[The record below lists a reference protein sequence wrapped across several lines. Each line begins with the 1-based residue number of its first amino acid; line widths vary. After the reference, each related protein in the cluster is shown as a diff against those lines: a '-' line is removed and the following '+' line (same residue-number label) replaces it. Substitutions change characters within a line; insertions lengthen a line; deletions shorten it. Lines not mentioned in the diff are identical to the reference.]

1 MITKERIVQ
10 VSKFIRFGC
19 FLRYFL
25 LLISIE
31 SSSRTWRRILKLKC
45 NHSQSFRTR
54 FTSAQVMEKRSS
66 FWTIAAVVAFYW
78 VISITTVFINKVL
91 LSSDTV
97 RLDAPFFITWFQC
110 VISALYYF
118 IYEFLFEP
126 NVKKSP
132 FQWRILRQ
140 VFPLAVVFASMIV
153 FNNLCLKHVDVSFY
167 YIGRSLTTVFN
178 VCLTYVVLRQ
188 RTSLKTCFCCVFIVA
203 GFWLGVDQE
212 KFIGTLSVAGTIYG
226 ILASL
231 SVAYYAIKVK
241 EVLPQVDSIIWLLS
255 YYCNV
260 YSVFIFIP
268 LIVSSGELQVLYAY
282 DQFFSAYIWLLLV
295 ISGLCGLAIGYATA
309 LQIKVTSPLTHNI
322 SGTAKACAQTVLA
335 SYYYNEIKPGLWWI
349 SNWIVLIGSVAYAK
363 VRQEEMSKPD
373 QLPK

>member
-1 MITKERIVQ
+1 
-10 VSKFIRFGC
+10 
-19 FLRYFL
+19 
-25 LLISIE
+25 
-31 SSSRTWRRILKLKC
+31 
-45 NHSQSFRTR
+45 
-54 FTSAQVMEKRSS
+54 MEKRNS
-66 FWTIAAVVAFYW
+66 FWFIAAVVAFYW

-91 LSSDTV
+91 LSSNEV

-118 IYEFLFEP
+118 IYQLIFER
-126 NVKKSP
+126 NIKKSP
-132 FQWRILRQ
+132 FEWRMIRQ
-140 VFPLAVVFASMIV
+140 VFPLSLVFASMIV

-178 VCLTYVVLRQ
+178 VCLTYIVLRQ
-188 RTSLKTCFCCVFIVA
+188 KTSLKTCFCCLFIIA

-212 KFIGTLSVAGTIYG
+212 KFVGTLSVVGTVYG

-260 YSVFIFIP
+260 YSVFIFLP
-268 LIVSSGELQVLYAY
+268 LIVSSGELNVLYAY
-282 DQFFSAYIWLLLV
+282 DQFSSFYIWLLLI

-322 SGTAKACAQTVLA
+322 SGTAKACAQTVIA
-335 SYYYNEIKPGLWWI
+335 SYYFRETKPWLWWT
-349 SNWIVLIGSVAYAK
+349 SNWIVLGGSAAYAR
-363 VRQEEMSKPD
+363 VRQEEMKTKD

>member
-1 MITKERIVQ
+1 
-10 VSKFIRFGC
+10 
-19 FLRYFL
+19 
-25 LLISIE
+25 
-31 SSSRTWRRILKLKC
+31 
-45 NHSQSFRTR
+45 
-54 FTSAQVMEKRSS
+54 MEKRSS

-212 KFIGTLSVAGTIYG
+212 KFVGTLSVAGTIYG

-349 SNWIVLIGSVAYAK
+349 SNWIVLIGSLAYAK